1 MPLYKFRNCW
11 RRPGRCCGASGGTTG
26 STPLLRVAAPCPW
39 CGASVGATGSA
50 PRALACFRR
59 IELSFSG
66 NPICIRWSKVSI
78 RGIPISFTW
87 ITVLINGNPISMSGN
102 PIPMIWID
110 ISTSGTPISI
120 RFTDVSFRW
129 KGERVWHEILVGP
142 RCLQNHL
149 LFGACEK
156 TVKILPNQKT
166 IKCQKHKKCV
176 HCCKSGNQ
184 ISAKSLIF
192 RTPNTL
198 RGRPNKE
205 THHKCRKGIL
215 V

>member
-50 PRALACFRR
+50 PRAVACFRR

-66 NPICIRWSKVSI
+66 N
-78 RGIPISFTW
+78 
-87 ITVLINGNPISMSGN
+87 
-102 PIPMIWID
+102 
-110 ISTSGTPISI
+110 PISI

-184 ISAKSLIF
+184 ISAKALIF

>member
-66 NPICIRWSKVSI
+66 NPI
-78 RGIPISFTW
+78 
-87 ITVLINGNPISMSGN
+87 
-102 PIPMIWID
+102 PMIWID
-110 ISTSGTPISI
+110 ISTSGIPMSLRWVNISISGTPISI

-166 IKCQKHKKCV
+166 IKCQKHRKCV